1 MPMKKTCIFQDTE
14 TPEKTTD
21 LLAAAVR
28 MYGRDGFKSHV
39 VLVNASPETFTGR
52 FHHVIQVAEGLV
64 ADNDP
69 RAITEILETLHQT
82 HRFDSILIPGTTL
95 GKMIAPRLAWRL
107 KTGLATGVTDI
118 TVRDGRIEITR
129 PARSGTI
136 LETILPEGP
145 GPVMMT
151 IRTHAFE
158 HPPEETVPTRISQ
171 YSRPVTTRS
180 TLTRLGVEQNIIE
193 PRDIRDSEVLVA
205 GGGGA
210 ARCFPALKPLAD
222 ALNGAVAAS
231 RKLVDQGIARRTIQ
245 VGQSGKTVSPK
256 LYLALGIHGS
266 MQHLAGLRGAVS
278 IIAVNT
284 SLHAPICRLSDMV
297 VQGDACE
304 FIEKLMDKMMCN
316 PHKNT

>member
-1 MPMKKTCIFQDTE
+1 MKQTCIFQDTE

-21 LLAAAVR
+21 LLAAAAR
-28 MYGRDGFKSHV
+28 MYGRGRFESHV
-39 VLVNASPETFTGR
+39 VLVNAPPEKFTGR

-69 RAITEILETLHQT
+69 RAITETLETLHQAYG
-82 HRFDSILIPGTTL
+82 FDSILIPGTTL

-118 TVRDGRIEITR
+118 TVREGRIEITR
-129 PARSGTI
+129 PAGSGTI

-151 IRTHAFE
+151 IRINAFE
-158 HPPEETVPTRISQ
+158 HPPEETVPTRISTC
-171 YSRPVTTRS
+171 SRPVTTRS

-193 PRDIRDSEVLVA
+193 PRDIRDYEVLVA

-210 ARCFPALKPLAD
+210 SRCFPALKPLAD
-222 ALNGAVAAS
+222 ALNGTVAAS
-231 RKLVDQGIARRTIQ
+231 RKLVDQGIARRNIQ

-266 MQHLAGLRGAVS
+266 MQHLAGLRGVAS

-284 SLHAPICRLSDMV
+284 SPHAPICRLSDMV

-304 FIEKLMDKMMCN
+304 FIEKLMDKIMRN

>member
-1 MPMKKTCIFQDTE
+1 MKQICIFQDTE
-14 TPEKTTD
+14 TPEKTMD
-21 LLAAAVR
+21 LLVPAVR
-28 MYGRDGFKSHV
+28 MYGRDGFKSHG
-39 VLVNASPETFTGR
+39 VLVNAPPETFTGR

-82 HRFDSILIPGTTL
+82 YEFDSILIPGTTL

-129 PARSGTI
+129 PAGSGTM

-145 GPVMMT
+145 GPVIMT
-151 IRTHAFE
+151 IRINAFE
-158 HPPEETVPTRISQ
+158 YTLEPTVPTRISD

-180 TLTRLGVEQNIIE
+180 TLTRLGVEQNIE
-193 PRDIRDSEVLVA
+193 PRDIRDYEVLVA

-210 ARCFPALKPLAD
+210 ARCFPALRPLAD

-231 RKLVDQGIARRTIQ
+231 RKLVDQGIAKRHIQ

-266 MQHLAGLRGAVS
+266 MQHLAGLRGAAS

-284 SLHAPICRLSDMV
+284 SPHAPICRMSDLIV
-297 VQGDACE
+297 EGDACE
-304 FIEKLMDKMMCN
+304 FIEKLMDRIMRH
-316 PHKNT
+316 PHKHT

>member
-1 MPMKKTCIFQDTE
+1 MKQTCILQDTE
-14 TPEKTTD
+14 TPEKTPD
-21 LLAAAVR
+21 LLAAATL

-52 FHHVIQVAEGLV
+52 FHHVIQVAKGRV

-82 HRFDSILIPGTTL
+82 HRFDSILIPATTL

-107 KTGLATGVTDI
+107 KTGLASGVTDI
-118 TVRDGRIEITR
+118 TVREGRVEITR

-136 LETILPEGP
+136 LETIFPEGP

-151 IRTHAFE
+151 IRPHAFE
-158 HPPEETVPTRISQ
+158 HPPEETVSTRISQ

-193 PRDIRDSEVLVA
+193 PRDIRDYEVLVA

-231 RKLVDQGIARRTIQ
+231 RKLVDQGIAKRHIQ

-284 SLHAPICRLSDMV
+284 SPHAPICRLSDLV

-304 FIEKLMDKMMCN
+304 FIEKLMDKMMHH

>member
-1 MPMKKTCIFQDTE
+1 MKQTCILQDTE
-14 TPEKTTD
+14 TPEKTRD
-21 LLAAAVR
+21 LLAAAVG
-28 MYGRDGFKSHV
+28 MYGRDGFESHV

-52 FHHVIQVAEGLV
+52 FHHVIRVAEGLV

-82 HRFDSILIPGTTL
+82 YGFDSILIPGTTL

-107 KTGLATGVTDI
+107 RTGLASGVTDI

-158 HPPEETVPTRISQ
+158 HPPEETVPTRISTC
-171 YSRPVTTRS
+171 SLPVTTRS
-180 TLTRLGVEQNIIE
+180 TLTRLGVDQPLES
-193 PRDIRDSEVLVA
+193 RDIRDYEVLVA

-231 RKLVDQGIARRTIQ
+231 RKLVDQGIAQRHIQ

-256 LYLALGIHGS
+256 MYLALGIHGS
-266 MQHLAGLRGAVS
+266 MQHLAGLRGVTS

-284 SLHAPICRLSDMV
+284 SPHAPICRLSDMV

-304 FIEKLMDKMMCN
+304 FIEKLMDKLMPN

>member
-1 MPMKKTCIFQDTE
+1 MKQTCIFQDTE
-14 TPEKTTD
+14 TPEKTAD

-28 MYGRDGFKSHV
+28 MYGRDRFESHV
-39 VLVNASPETFTGR
+39 VLVDAPPETVTGR
-52 FHHVIQVAEGLV
+52 FHHVIQITEGL
-64 ADNDP
+64 ADKFDP
-69 RAITEILETLHQT
+69 RAFTEILETLHQT
-82 HRFDSILIPGTTL
+82 YGFDSILIPGTTL

-118 TVRDGRIEITR
+118 TVRDGRIELTR
-129 PARSGTI
+129 PAGSGMI

-145 GPVMMT
+145 GPVIMT
-151 IRTHAFE
+151 IRINAFD
-158 HPPEETVPTRISQ
+158 HPPEPAVSTRISP

-180 TLTRLGVEQNIIE
+180 SLTRLGVEHPLE
-193 PRDIRDSEVLVA
+193 SRDIREYGVLVA
-205 GGGGA
+205 GGDGA

-231 RKLVDQGIARRTIQ
+231 RKLVDQGIAERNIQ

-266 MQHLAGLRGAVS
+266 MQHLAGLRGAGS
-278 IIAVNT
+278 IISVNT
-284 SLHAPICRLSDMV
+284 SPHAPICRLSDLV

-304 FIEKLMDKMMCN
+304 FIEKLMDLIMHN
-316 PHKNT
+316 PHTNT

>member
-1 MPMKKTCIFQDTE
+1 MKQTCIFQDTE

-21 LLAAAVR
+21 LLAAALR
-28 MYGRDGFKSHV
+28 MHGRGRFESHV
-39 VLVNASPETFTGR
+39 VLVNTPPEKFTGQC
-52 FHHVIQVAEGLV
+52 HHVIQVAESLV
-64 ADNDP
+64 AADDP
-69 RAITEILETLHQT
+69 RALAEILETLHQT
-82 HRFDSILIPGTTL
+82 YGFDSILIPATTL

-107 KTGLATGVTDI
+107 STGLATGVTDI
-118 TVRDGRIEITR
+118 TVRDGRIELTR
-129 PARSGTI
+129 PAGSGTT

-151 IRTHAFE
+151 LRINAFE
-158 HPPEETVPTRISQ
+158 NPPEQGVPTRIST

-180 TLTRLGVEQNIIE
+180 TLTRLGVEQTTE
-193 PRDIRDSEVLVA
+193 PRDIRDYEVLVA

-210 ARCFPALKPLAD
+210 ARCFQKLTPLAD
-222 ALNGAVAAS
+222 ALRGGVAAS
-231 RKLVDQGIARRTIQ
+231 RKLVDQGIAQRHIQ

-266 MQHLAGLRGAVS
+266 MQHLAGLRGVAS

-284 SLHAPICRLSDMV
+284 SPHAPICRLSDLV

-304 FIEKLMDKMMCN
+304 FIEKLMDKIMRN
-316 PHKNT
+316 PDKNT

>member
-1 MPMKKTCIFQDTE
+1 MKKACIFQDTE

-21 LLAAAVR
+21 LLAAAGR
-28 MYGRDGFKSHV
+28 MYGRDEFESHG
-39 VLVNASPETFTGR
+39 VLVNASPEKFTGR

-64 ADNDP
+64 DNGDP

-82 HRFDSILIPGTTL
+82 HGFDSILIPATTL
-95 GKMIAPRLAWRL
+95 GKMIAPRLSWRL

-118 TVRDGRIEITR
+118 TVRDGRIELIR
-129 PARSGTI
+129 PAGSGTM

-145 GPVMMT
+145 GPVVMT
-151 IRTHAFE
+151 IRVNAFE
-158 HPPEETVPTRISQ
+158 YSPEETVPTRTST
-171 YSRPVTTRS
+171 YSLPVSIRT
-180 TLTRLGVEQNIIE
+180 TLTRLGVEQTLE
-193 PRDIRDSEVLVA
+193 PRDIRDYEVLVA

-231 RKLVDQGIARRTIQ
+231 RKLVDQGIAKRTIQ

-256 LYLALGIHGS
+256 VYLALGIHGS
-266 MQHLAGLRGAVS
+266 MQHLAGLRGTAS
-278 IIAVNT
+278 ILSVNT
-284 SLHAPICRLSDMV
+284 SPQAPICRLSDLV

-304 FIEKLMDKMMCN
+304 FIEKLMDRIMRN
-316 PHKNT
+316 PHKNI

>member
-1 MPMKKTCIFQDTE
+1 MKQTCIFQDTE

-21 LLAAAVR
+21 LLAAAVG
-28 MYGRDGFKSHV
+28 MYGRDRFESHV
-39 VLVNASPETFTGR
+39 VLVNEPPETFTGR

-64 ADNDP
+64 DEYDP
-69 RAITEILETLHQT
+69 RAMAEILETLHQT
-82 HRFDSILIPGTTL
+82 YGFDSILIPGTTL

-107 KTGLATGVTDI
+107 RTGMATGVTDT

-129 PARSGTI
+129 MAGSGTM

-158 HPPEETVPTRISQ
+158 HPPEQAVPTRISQ

-180 TLTRLGVEQNIIE
+180 ALTRLSVEHPLE
-193 PRDIRDSEVLVA
+193 SRDIRNYEVLVA

-231 RKLVDQGIARRTIQ
+231 RKLVDQGIAQRTIQ

-256 LYLALGIHGS
+256 VYLALGIHGS

-284 SLHAPICRLSDMV
+284 SPHAPICRLSDLV

-304 FIEKLMDKMMCN
+304 FIEKLMDKMMHP